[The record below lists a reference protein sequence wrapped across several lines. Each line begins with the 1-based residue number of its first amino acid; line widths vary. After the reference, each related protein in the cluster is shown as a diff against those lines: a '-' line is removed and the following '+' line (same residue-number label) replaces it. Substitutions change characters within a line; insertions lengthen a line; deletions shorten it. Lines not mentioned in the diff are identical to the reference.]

1 MPEGD
6 NERPAA
12 AWDEAIVAHSE
23 RVRAHDRSRASW
35 IGNGLPL
42 ALAVASLV
50 LLLALQ
56 AIGLVRDRMALAGVR
71 AAQDAPLA
79 QAAKVRQQLETLGGE
94 TARLA
99 QEGDAAARA
108 IVSSMAR
115 QGVTLKPPGAQ
126 TAPAK

>member
-6 NERPAA
+6 NERPVG
-12 AWDEAIVAHSE
+12 AWDESIVTHSE
-23 RVRAHDRSRASW
+23 RVRARDRAGASW

-42 ALAVASLV
+42 ALAVAALV

-56 AIGLVRDRMALAGVR
+56 ATGLVRDRMALSGVR

-99 QEGDAAARA
+99 QEGDVAAQAVVA
-108 IVSSMAR
+108 AMQR
-115 QGVTLKPPGAQ
+115 QGVTLRPPAR
-126 TAPAK
+126 